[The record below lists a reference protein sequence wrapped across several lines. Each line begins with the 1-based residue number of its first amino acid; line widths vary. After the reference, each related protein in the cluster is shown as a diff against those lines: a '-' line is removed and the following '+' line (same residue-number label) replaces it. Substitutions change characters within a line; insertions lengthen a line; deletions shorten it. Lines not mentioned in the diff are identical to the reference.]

1 MKTFYNRW
9 STAILATALVWA
21 VPSLGQT
28 AQGQHAEHHPQPGSS
43 DPAGSGDALDRASG
57 ESMEGMRGMGGGMGG
72 RMGEMGMGTSPPKE
86 LYPSLMSLPDLTPE
100 RRVDIERQAHERL
113 TKGAELMSEG
123 LSTLSSSAA
132 HDDYVLMQQATEQM
146 REGLAQ
152 FESGLAA
159 HRALAEARA
168 PRDVALQWFKGEMNL
183 LPAGPGQPPHGLFGL
198 SWFHYF
204 VMMLLLAFTASTVW
218 MYYHRMRRADAL
230 LASLA
235 SGRQELSTAPLM
247 TGAPPSAV
255 RAAPAMVARTP
266 AASDAATPL
275 VTIPAGRWSG
285 QLRVAKIFQETPD
298 VRTFRLVHPSGGD
311 LPVLP
316 FVFEPGQF
324 LTVSV
329 NIAGKETK
337 RSYSIASSPCRRTF
351 CELTV
356 KHAPGGLVSGYLH
369 ERIQVGDLISVSGP
383 FGKFTFRGHE
393 APSVV
398 LIAGGVGVT
407 PLMSAIRCLTDQAWT
422 SDIFLIYACATMQ
435 DIIYHEELEYL
446 VRRYENFH
454 LTITLSKESSPAW
467 TGARGY
473 VTRDLLTK
481 TVPNLTARRI
491 HLCGPPPMMEAVKGI
506 LADLSVPAD
515 QVKTENFLGAEP
527 RPTPSTGAPT
537 PVETGEAVVT
547 TTCRFVRSGK
557 TAPLPKDKT
566 VLEASEDV
574 GVNIDYSCR
583 QGYCGVCKVALLSG
597 QVTMAVEEALTPQD
611 KAASIILACQAK
623 STANVEVDA

>member
-1 MKTFYNRW
+1 M
-9 STAILATALVWA
+9 
-21 VPSLGQT
+21 
-28 AQGQHAEHHPQPGSS
+28 
-43 DPAGSGDALDRASG
+43 
-57 ESMEGMRGMGGGMGG
+57 
-72 RMGEMGMGTSPPKE
+72 
-86 LYPSLMSLPDLTPE
+86 
-100 RRVDIERQAHERL
+100 
-113 TKGAELMSEG
+113 
-123 LSTLSSSAA
+123 
-132 HDDYVLMQQATEQM
+132 
-146 REGLAQ
+146 
-152 FESGLAA
+152 
-159 HRALAEARA
+159 
-168 PRDVALQWFKGEMNL
+168 
-183 LPAGPGQPPHGLFGL
+183 
-198 SWFHYF
+198 
-204 VMMLLLAFTASTVW
+204 
-218 MYYHRMRRADAL
+218 
-230 LASLA
+230 
-235 SGRQELSTAPLM
+235 
-247 TGAPPSAV
+247 
-255 RAAPAMVARTP
+255 
-266 AASDAATPL
+266 PL

-329 NIAGKETK
+329 KIAGKETK

-356 KHAPGGLVSGYLH
+356 KHAPDGLVSGYLH

-422 SDIFLIYACATMQ
+422 GDIFLIYACATMQ

-506 LADLSVPAD
+506 LADLRVSAD

-597 QVTMAVEEALTPQD
+597 QVTMAVEEALTSQD

>member
-1 MKTFYNRW
+1 
-9 STAILATALVWA
+9 
-21 VPSLGQT
+21 
-28 AQGQHAEHHPQPGSS
+28 
-43 DPAGSGDALDRASG
+43 
-57 ESMEGMRGMGGGMGG
+57 MRGGTGGMGGG
-72 RMGEMGMGTSPPKE
+72 MGEMGMGTSPPKD
-86 LYPSLMSLPDLTPE
+86 LYPSLMSLPDLPPE
-100 RRVDIERQAHERL
+100 KRADVERQAHERM
-113 TKGAELMSEG
+113 TNGAGLMSEG
-123 LSTLSSSAA
+123 LSTLSSSATR
-132 HDDYVLMQQATEQM
+132 DDYVVMQEAMEQM

-152 FESGLAA
+152 FESGLAG

-183 LPAGPGQPPHGLFGL
+183 LPAGSGQPPHGLFGL

-204 VMMLLLAFTASTVW
+204 VMMLLLTFSASMVW
-218 MYYHRMRRADAL
+218 LYYHRMRRADAL

-235 SGRQELSTAPLM
+235 GGRQELSAGPLTAATTPRTVSPALAM
-247 TGAPPSAV
+247 ATSTG
-255 RAAPAMVARTP
+255 P
-266 AASDAATPL
+266 AARDTAMPL

-311 LPVLP
+311 LPLLP

-329 NIAGKETK
+329 NIDGKEMK
-337 RSYSIASSPCRRTF
+337 RSYSIASSPCRRTL

-356 KHAPGGLVSGYLH
+356 KQTPSGLVSNYLH
-369 ERIQVGDLISVSGP
+369 ERIQVGALISVSGP

-398 LIAGGVGVT
+398 LIAGGVGIT

-422 SDIFLIYACATMQ
+422 GEIFLIYACNTMQ
-435 DIIYHEELEYL
+435 DIIFHEELEYL
-446 VRRYENFH
+446 VRRYANFQ
-454 LTITLSKESSPAW
+454 LTISLSRETSSAW
-467 TGARGY
+467 TGPRGH
-473 VTRDLLTK
+473 VTRDFLTK
-481 TVPNLTARRI
+481 TVPNLTTRRI
-491 HLCGPPPMMEAVKGI
+491 HVCGPPPMMEAVKGI
-506 LADLSVPAD
+506 LADMGVPPD
-515 QVKTENFLGAEP
+515 QVKSENFLGAEP
-527 RPTPSTGAPT
+527 RPAPAAGAPT
-537 PVETGEAVVT
+537 SEEPGQAVVSSA
-547 TTCRFVRSGK
+547 CRFIRSGK

-583 QGYCGVCKVALLSG
+583 QGYCGVCKVTLLSG

-611 KAASIILACQAK
+611 RAANIILACQAK